1 MSSLKAFSYVTRE
14 YFPDADRISRVR
26 RLCKFKHRL
35 AFCRVKFVERRSMSA
50 VSTVT
55 LTELLKPLRA
65 TAAWS
70 EGFFKS
76 PK

>member
-1 MSSLKAFSYVTRE
+1 M
-14 YFPDADRISRVR
+14 
-26 RLCKFKHRL
+26 
-35 AFCRVKFVERRSMSA
+35 AFCRVKVLERGSMIP

-55 LTELLKPLRA
+55 LTVLLKSLRA